1 MTLIC
6 FQVTAHRHSARTYH
20 YLIPACVTTDFLN
33 IFLFRNSAAAVAG
46 FLFISRPPAKLLK
59 YFSETLASFRPAC
72 LPAPLTRN
80 RARETHRAGG
90 RGIKPTPHPGT
101 FSSSAHA
108 RVDKARRDERHQNR
122 CPRRRNPSRRAL
134 APCSGLR
141 PSGVVSGA
149 RPHPACLPAARRCA
163 PEFQKNT
170 RSFSALPSA
179 LS

>member
-1 MTLIC
+1 MGT
-6 FQVTAHRHSARTYH
+6 S
-20 YLIPACVTTDFLN
+20 
-33 IFLFRNSAAAVAG
+33 S
-46 FLFISRPPAKLLK
+46 SSSEAKGGVPCYYGLLK
-59 YFSETLASFRPAC
+59 YISFPKFRRCSCGFLVYFSPARQIAEIFLRNTGEFQTRPPPRPPHRPETGRRIPTS
-72 LPAPLTRN
+72 TR
-80 RARETHRAGG
+80 GPG
-90 RGIKPTPHPGT
+90 KKTPDPGT
-101 FSSSAHA
+101 LKLSPKAHA